1 MGWLGGSRLW
11 SLSGLWMWTAAAAG
25 REAIRLTAPAR
36 LRAQRTVARLAP
48 TWDRPWG
55 RRNGAPRPRRRPC
68 PTQGAVLTAGSI
80 GQMALRRE
88 SRPRQPA
95 RPGELPLAALSP
107 EPRTPHPHTA
117 GSGTTVWSQPQ
128 RQQEATLK
136 SHGAS
141 GGSRPDLCPGAARAP
156 GGWAA
161 AACRDTVVGGA
172 LGNNARASPPDAK
185 GGVWGWPSLEN
196 SRMGEVRALDRPG
209 WGRASRGPQ
218 HGPCAD
224 WLVGRGRGC
233 WAGPPPVRKS
243 PG

>member
-1 MGWLGGSRLW
+1 MVAPGMGWLGGSRLW

-117 GSGTTVWSQPQ
+117 GSGATVWSQPQ

-161 AACRDTVVGGA
+161 AACRDTVRGGA
-172 LGNNARASPPDAK
+172 REQCQSLPTGCQRR
-185 GGVWGWPSLEN
+185 GVGMALF
-196 SRMGEVRALDRPG
+196 GEFQDG
-209 WGRASRGPQ
+209 
-218 HGPCAD
+218 
-224 WLVGRGRGC
+224 
-233 WAGPPPVRKS
+233 
-243 PG
+243 